1 MCEYSGVKP
10 VCIMKVNVV
19 SDDLGANASAASTD
33 PDSLMI
39 DLSMSI
45 YAGTRKM
52 VNYA

>member
-1 MCEYSGVKP
+1 MCEYLGGKP
-10 VCIMKVNVV
+10 ICAMKVNVV
-19 SDDLGANASAASTD
+19 SDDYGANASAASTD

>member
-1 MCEYSGVKP
+1 MCECLGVKP
-10 VCIMKVNVV
+10 LRIMKVNVA
-19 SDDLGANASAASTD
+19 SGDLGANASAASTD

>member
-1 MCEYSGVKP
+1 MCECSGVKP
-10 VCIMKVNVV
+10 VRIMKVNVV
-19 SDDLGANASAASTD
+19 FDDYGANASAASTD

>member
-1 MCEYSGVKP
+1 MCKYSGVKP
-10 VCIMKVNVV
+10 VCVMKVNVV
-19 SDDLGANASAASTD
+19 LDDLGANVSAASTD

-39 DLSMSI
+39 DLSMNI